1 MKKWMKQK
9 KINCW
14 YWESYVKRKDIF
26 EENKYVKINAIIG
39 SVSFWVLM
47 FIVLGYKQP
56 KMKKSDY
63 NKYCRSNNINNIANI
78 VFVYKNKVS
87 QMGFCVF
94 NICRYFIAVYTTGVE
109 YSDEAAHFARA
120 ENDI

>member
-1 MKKWMKQK
+1 MLKE
-9 KINCW
+9 KI
-14 YWESYVKRKDIF
+14 YL

-47 FIVLGYKQP
+47 FIVFWSYKQH
-56 KMKKSDY
+56 KRKKSDY

-87 QMGFCVF
+87 
-94 NICRYFIAVYTTGVE
+94 
-109 YSDEAAHFARA
+109 
-120 ENDI
+120 

>member
-1 MKKWMKQK
+1 MLKE
-9 KINCW
+9 KI
-14 YWESYVKRKDIF
+14 YL

-47 FIVLGYKQP
+47 FIAFGVINNL

-87 QMGFCVF
+87 
-94 NICRYFIAVYTTGVE
+94 
-109 YSDEAAHFARA
+109 
-120 ENDI
+120 

>member
-1 MKKWMKQK
+1 MLKE
-9 KINCW
+9 KI
-14 YWESYVKRKDIF
+14 YL

-47 FIVLGYKQP
+47 FIVFWSYKQP
-56 KMKKSDY
+56 KNEKKSDY

-87 QMGFCVF
+87 
-94 NICRYFIAVYTTGVE
+94 
-109 YSDEAAHFARA
+109 
-120 ENDI
+120 